1 MKKIKVLVIVGPTAS
16 GKTGLSVE
24 LAKLLGG
31 EIVSADSMQIYKNMQ
46 IATAKPSEDEKQG
59 IPHHLMDFL
68 ETDEKY
74 SVGEYVI
81 DADKVITEIDSRGNL
96 PIVCGGTGLYIDSLL
111 KGMSFTENSS
121 DEKLREELQAA
132 GYSKGPEYLLDI
144 LKNIDFVS
152 YQRLAAQK
160 NIKRIARAIEFYK
173 KTGTPISQQNDIN
186 SVKEYK
192 YDCLILGLTANNREV
207 LYDRVNKRVDI
218 MVENGLLDEAKAVL
232 SSDLSQTASKAIGYK
247 ELTPYFN
254 GEKPLDECI
263 ERLKIETR
271 HYAKRQLTW
280 FRRNADINW
289 INIDEFKNQKEVLN
303 YSLKLIK
310 ERGFLNG

>member
-144 LKNIDFVS
+144 LENIDFVS